1 MPVESK
7 TIKVEIS
14 SVPMTE
20 RRFSQYPTFKLDGVV
35 ASTVTDNSVPTIARM
50 EEITEGLFFYERVCM
65 VLSSY
70 GITVKML
77 TDTSNLAVAVP
88 SRVQLELTYNPSRL
102 PLGDEVMGVSKPEV
116 AVTMAAAPVAT
127 REELVA
133 IGNIVWEAVKEPE
146 DVKYRAKWN
155 GPAIKLSTFAESKDH
170 TISKPYNV
178 LELITKEYTATD
190 YVASMQI
197 KEV

>member
-77 TDTSNLAVAVP
+77 TDTSNLAAAVP
-88 SRVQLELTYNPSRL
+88 IRVQLELTYNPSRL

-116 AVTMAAAPVAT
+116 AVIMAAAPVAT

-190 YVASMQI
+190 YVESMQI

>member
-77 TDTSNLAVAVP
+77 TDTSNLAAAVP
-88 SRVQLELTYNPSRL
+88 IRVQLELTYNPSRL

-116 AVTMAAAPVAT
+116 AVIMAAAPVAT

-146 DVKYRAKWN
+146 DVKHRAKWN
-155 GPAIKLSTFAESKDH
+155 GPAIILSTFAESKDH

-190 YVASMQI
+190 YVESMQI

>member
-65 VLSSY
+65 FLSSY

-77 TDTSNLAVAVP
+77 TDTSNLDAAVP

-127 REELVA
+127 RDEIVT
-133 IGNIVWEAVKEPE
+133 IGNIIWEAVKKPE
-146 DVKYRAKWN
+146 DVKFRAKWN
-155 GPAIKLSTFAESKDH
+155 GPAIKLSTFAIAKDR
-170 TISKPYNV
+170 TVSKPYNV

>member
-7 TIKVEIS
+7 TIKVEIR

-102 PLGDEVMGVSKPEV
+102 PLGDEVLGVSNPEV

>member
-65 VLSSY
+65 FLSSY

-77 TDTSNLAVAVP
+77 TDTSNLAAAVP

-102 PLGDEVMGVSKPEV
+102 PLDHEAMGVSKPEV

-127 REELVA
+127 RDEIVT
-133 IGNIVWEAVKEPE
+133 IGNIIWEAVKEPE
-146 DVKYRAKWN
+146 DVKFRAKWN

>member
-14 SVPMTE
+14 SAPMTE

-35 ASTVTDNSVPTIARM
+35 ASTVTDNAVPTIARM

-88 SRVQLELTYNPSRL
+88 NRVQLELTYNPSRL

-116 AVTMAAAPVAT
+116 AVTMAASPVAT

>member
-7 TIKVEIS
+7 TIKVEIR

>member
-35 ASTVTDNSVPTIARM
+35 ASTVTDNAVPTIARM

-65 VLSSY
+65 FLSSY

-77 TDTSNLAVAVP
+77 TDTSNLAAAVP
-88 SRVQLELTYNPSRL
+88 SSVQLELTYNPSRL
-102 PLGDEVMGVSKPEV
+102 PLDHEAMGVSKPEV
-116 AVTMAAAPVAT
+116 AVTMAADPVAT
-127 REELVA
+127 RDEIVT
-133 IGNIVWEAVKEPE
+133 IGNIIWEAVKEPE
-146 DVKYRAKWN
+146 DVKFRAKWN